1 VLRDFLIVVGFVLI
15 QTTAAPKRF
24 DPLSISKLNTLVQL
38 SLIGFVL
45 AQGLGIEAEPVKWL
59 LIAAAA
65 VTTVL
70 SGLSYLARWARILGG
85 SERAL

>member
-1 VLRDFLIVVGFVLI
+1 MLSGVYVSSGSSGSCPVGSSAFVVLRDFDRPWLVLI

-45 AQGLGIEAEPVKWL
+45 AQG
-59 LIAAAA
+59 
-65 VTTVL
+65 
-70 SGLSYLARWARILGG
+70 SGSRP
-85 SERAL
+85 SP